1 MSENEQHK
9 EENLHQENPD
19 QKSEQTQGIDA
30 ETTEKQSVES
40 DPVENLKDE
49 VQDLKDQN
57 LRLYAEFENFRKRT
71 AKERLQMMDSA
82 NKDTLAALLPVLD
95 DFDRALK
102 NTEATPENEA
112 VLEGLKLIKH
122 KLGETLKNKGLIAM
136 ESTIGRAFDVEEMEA
151 ITQIP
156 APIGAGICV
165 MASIS
170 STSKALPMVLS
181 IAISPLFL
189 SVSPNLCLINFNP
202 SSTASFSGVASVFFS
217 ALSKSSKTGNNA
229 AKVSLLALS
238 II

>member
-1 MSENEQHK
+1 MSEKEAHK
-9 EENLHQENPD
+9 EEELNQESVNHTN
-19 QKSEQTQGIDA
+19 EDA
-30 ETTEKQSVES
+30 QQVDGETTDNQSVEV
-40 DPVENLKDE
+40 DPIEKLQDE

-112 VLEGLKLIKH
+112 VLEGLKLIQH

-136 ESTIGRAFDVEEMEA
+136 ESTIGKAFDVEEMEA

-156 APIGAGICV
+156 APTPELAGKVIDEVEKGYKIGEQ
-165 MASIS
+165 
-170 STSKALPMVLS
+170 VLRY
-181 IAISPLFL
+181 
-189 SVSPNLCLINFNP
+189 
-202 SSTASFSGVASVFFS
+202 
-217 ALSKSSKTGNNA
+217 
-229 AKVSLLALS
+229 AKVVVGKEA
-238 II
+238 

>member
-1 MSENEQHK
+1 MSEKEQHK
-9 EENLHQENPD
+9 DEELNQE
-19 QKSEQTQGIDA
+19 QA
-30 ETTEKQSVES
+30 ETQREEHPESAAESSEKQEVED
-40 DPVENLKDE
+40 DPIQKLQDE

-112 VLEGLKLIKH
+112 VLEGLKLIQH

-136 ESTIGRAFDVEEMEA
+136 ESTIGKAFDVEEMEA

-156 APIGAGICV
+156 HQ
-165 MASIS
+165 
-170 STSKALPMVLS
+170 VLNS
-181 IAISPLFL
+181 QEW
-189 SVSPNLCLINFNP
+189 
-202 SSTASFSGVASVFFS
+202 
-217 ALSKSSKTGNNA
+217 
-229 AKVSLLALS
+229 
-238 II
+238 

>member
-1 MSENEQHK
+1 MSELMNGVSPFSLRDLIVINRLLKIDLTDLVPTFLPQSDRVK
-9 EENLHQENPD
+9 IRISI
-19 QKSEQTQGIDA
+19 QKLQ
-30 ETTEKQSVES
+30 
-40 DPVENLKDE
+40 DE

-112 VLEGLKLIKH
+112 VLEGLKLIQH

-136 ESTIGRAFDVEEMEA
+136 ESTIGKAFDVEEMEA

-156 APIGAGICV
+156 APSPELAGMVIDEV
-165 MASIS
+165 EKGYKIS
-170 STSKALPMVLS
+170 EHVLRY
-181 IAISPLFL
+181 
-189 SVSPNLCLINFNP
+189 
-202 SSTASFSGVASVFFS
+202 
-217 ALSKSSKTGNNA
+217 
-229 AKVSLLALS
+229 AKVVVGKEA
-238 II
+238 

>member
-1 MSENEQHK
+1 MSEKEAHK
-9 EENLHQENPD
+9 EEELNQESVNHTN
-19 QKSEQTQGIDA
+19 EDA
-30 ETTEKQSVES
+30 QQVDEETTDNQSVEV
-40 DPVENLKDE
+40 DPIEKIQDE

-112 VLEGLKLIKH
+112 ILEGLKLIQH

-136 ESTIGRAFDVEEMEA
+136 ESTIGKDFDVEEMEA

-156 APIGAGICV
+156 APTPELAGKVIDEVEKGYKIGEQ
-165 MASIS
+165 
-170 STSKALPMVLS
+170 VLRY
-181 IAISPLFL
+181 
-189 SVSPNLCLINFNP
+189 
-202 SSTASFSGVASVFFS
+202 
-217 ALSKSSKTGNNA
+217 
-229 AKVSLLALS
+229 AKVVVGKEA
-238 II
+238 